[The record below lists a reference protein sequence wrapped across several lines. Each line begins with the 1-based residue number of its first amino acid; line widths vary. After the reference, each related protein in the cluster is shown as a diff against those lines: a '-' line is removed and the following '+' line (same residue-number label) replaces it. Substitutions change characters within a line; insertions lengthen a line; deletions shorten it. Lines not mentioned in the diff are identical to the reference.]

1 MAPPSAVTPA
11 GEQARLYR
19 EAERLTE
26 QFRAR
31 PSPDDL
37 AAADVIVQR
46 HAAVLAQIQALG
58 EAGGD
63 EAGGDAAESTA
74 VIERVI
80 ELHRELVAVVE
91 AEKAGVRRDLAEI
104 SESRRVLGSY
114 QGPKEESPAFCDR
127 LG

>member
-1 MAPPSAVTPA
+1 VTPA

-19 EAERLTE
+19 EAERLAE

-31 PSPDDL
+31 PSPDDVT
-37 AAADVIVQR
+37 AADEIVQR
-46 HAAVLAQIQALG
+46 HAAVLEQIQALG

-63 EAGGDAAESTA
+63 AAESTA
-74 VIERVI
+74 AIERM
-80 ELHRELVAVVE
+80 LQLNRELVTVVE
-91 AEKAGVRRDLAEI
+91 TEKAGVRRDLAEI
-104 SESRRVLGSY
+104 TESRRVLGSY

>member
-1 MAPPSAVTPA
+1 MTPA

-37 AAADVIVQR
+37 AAADEIVQR

-58 EAGGD
+58 EAD
-63 EAGGDAAESTA
+63 GDATGSTA

-80 ELHRELVAVVE
+80 ALHRELVAVVE

-114 QGPKEESPAFCDR
+114 HGPKELSPTFCDR
-127 LG
+127 VG

>member
-1 MAPPSAVTPA
+1 LTPA

-19 EAERLTE
+19 EAEGLTE

-37 AAADVIVQR
+37 GAADEIVQR
-46 HAAVLAQIQALG
+46 HAAVLEQIQAVG
-58 EAGGD
+58 EAG
-63 EAGGDAAESTA
+63 ADAAESSA
-74 VIERVI
+74 AIERM
-80 ELHRELVAVVE
+80 LQLNRDLVAVVE

-104 SESRRVLGSY
+104 TESRRVLGSY
-114 QGPKEESPAFCDR
+114 QVPKEESPAFCDR

>member
-1 MAPPSAVTPA
+1 MAPA
-11 GEQARLYR
+11 GEQARLCR

-37 AAADVIVQR
+37 AAADEIVQR
-46 HAAVLAQIQALG
+46 HEAVLAQIQAVG
-58 EAGGD
+58 EAGRD
-63 EAGGDAAESTA
+63 AAGGDVTEITA
-74 VIERVI
+74 VIEHML
-80 ELHRELVAVVE
+80 ELNRELIAVVE

-114 QGPKEESPAFCDR
+114 HGPNDVPPAFCDR

>member
-1 MAPPSAVTPA
+1 MTPA

-37 AAADVIVQR
+37 AAADEIVQR

-63 EAGGDAAESTA
+63 ATESTA
-74 VIERVI
+74 AIERMI
-80 ELHRELVAVVE
+80 ELNRELVAVVE

-104 SESRRVLGSY
+104 TESRRVLGSY